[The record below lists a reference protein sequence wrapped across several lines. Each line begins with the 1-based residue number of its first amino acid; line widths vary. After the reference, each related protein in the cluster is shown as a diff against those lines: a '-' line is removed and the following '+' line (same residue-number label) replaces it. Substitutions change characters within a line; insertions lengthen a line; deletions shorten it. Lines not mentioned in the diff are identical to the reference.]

1 MSESYA
7 IGEHDRMIA
16 AMLQAGTIE
25 IVDHSAAR
33 ARVRIGNWVSA
44 YLPWHVP
51 AAGAVRI

>member
-1 MSESYA
+1 MNDAYA

-44 YLPWHVP
+44 YLPWHV
-51 AAGAVRI
+51 ANCR